1 MAFRCKIV
9 IGGLWVVAICLKREN
24 PREMSKNKKKQERRN
39 NFPKCGAGRYFLAIL
54 TATPITPAGSSFV
67 GIRFGQFSVQNVCGN
82 GVWFPV
88 QVVRLGGRSGDVF

>member
-9 IGGLWVVAICLKREN
+9 AGELWVVAICLKREN
-24 PREMSKNKKKQERRN
+24 PREMSKNKKKQQRRN
-39 NFPKCGAGRYFLAIL
+39 SFPKCGAGRYFLAIL

-67 GIRFGQFSVQNVCGN
+67 GIRFGHFSVQSVCGN
-82 GVWFPV
+82 GAWFPV